1 MKHKI
6 FIVFGIFIH
15 ILILTQSLLPASL
28 SSDQSGVI
36 VDILHPFVLNLGI
49 SIDVQTFS
57 LIVRKTAHFTEFFL
71 LGVFWYIIYAKYFKS
86 VKLIGVVLIHG
97 FFTAVLDET
106 VQLFVDGRSGE
117 VLDVF
122 IDFFGVLFA
131 CFIVSIT
138 IEMTNYF
145 KLIR

>member
-6 FIVFGIFIH
+6 FIVFGILIH

-36 VDILHPFVLNLGI
+36 VDILHPIVLNLGI

-97 FFTAVLDET
+97 LLTAVLDET

-117 VLDVF
+117 IIDVL
-122 IDFFGVLFA
+122 IDFGGVLSAVLFVI
-131 CFIVSIT
+131 F
-138 IEMTNYF
+138 YR
-145 KLIR
+145 KLKI

>member
-6 FIVFGIFIH
+6 FIVLGILIH
-15 ILILTQSLLPASL
+15 MLILTQSLLPASL
-28 SSDQSGVI
+28 SSDQSGLI

-71 LGVFWYIIYAKYFKS
+71 LGVIWYIIYAKYFKS
-86 VKLIGVVLIHG
+86 VKLIGMVLIHG
-97 FFTAVLDET
+97 LLTAVLDET

-117 VLDVF
+117 VIDVL
-122 IDFFGVLFA
+122 IDFGGVLSAVLFVI
-131 CFIVSIT
+131 F
-138 IEMTNYF
+138 YR
-145 KLIR
+145 KLKI